1 MLCVTAPYRYM
12 YILFSVWVRQN
23 HTAPQRDRSDPISTL
38 PHTAQ
43 AFLCPTPAFPCTQG
57 DSDPPWSRQLMTT
70 LLATGS
76 SAFSAQTALLK
87 TIFFLCHCSV
97 AQLGPTLCNRTDCS
111 TPRFPL
117 CLIFNIFVE
126 SVVML
131 LLFCF
136 GFLATRHVGSSPPT
150 VDSTH
155 SPALGG
161 KVFTT
166 GPPGKP
172 P

>member
-1 MLCVTAPYRYM
+1 METQGLGPRA
-12 YILFSVWVRQN
+12 
-23 HTAPQRDRSDPISTL
+23 AST
-38 PHTAQ
+38 
-43 AFLCPTPAFPCTQG
+43 PTPPHPAARWAESLGETQAAVHSAAHR
-57 DSDPPWSRQLMTT
+57 DSPPGASRGCGFIKNTWRWKLFESKFSNPPRSLTT
-70 LLATGS
+70 I
-76 SAFSAQTALLK
+76 FALLK